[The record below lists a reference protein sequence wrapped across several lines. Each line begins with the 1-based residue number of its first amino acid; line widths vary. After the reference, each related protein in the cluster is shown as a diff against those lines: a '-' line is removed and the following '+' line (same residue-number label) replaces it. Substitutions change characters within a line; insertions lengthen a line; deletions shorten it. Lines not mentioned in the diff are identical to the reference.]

1 VLEVSDLEAG
11 YGRVEVLHSVDLRVD
26 EGEIV
31 ALVGSNGA
39 GKTTLLRAVSG
50 LIAPTHGSIRFR
62 RREIGGLPPERIVDL
77 GIAHVPEGRRL
88 FQGLTVRENLLA
100 GAIRRGGKQNL
111 ERAIEL
117 FPRLGDRLG
126 QIAGSLSGGEQQM
139 CAIARGLMSDP
150 ELLMIDELTFGLA
163 PNLAERILERLTA
176 ISEEGTAVLLVD
188 QDVDLAF
195 EAAARGYVLETG
207 GIVASGPSE
216 ELLAD
221 PKVRE
226 AYPGVAAG

>member
-1 VLEVSDLEAG
+1 MLEVSHLGAG
-11 YGRVEVLHSVDLRVD
+11 YGRIEVLHGVDLRVE

-50 LIAPTHGSIRFR
+50 LIAPSRGGIRFR
-62 RREIGGLPPERIVDL
+62 GREIGSLPPERIVDL
-77 GIAHVPEGRRL
+77 GLAHVPEGRRL
-88 FQGLTVRENLLA
+88 FAGLTVRENLLA
-100 GAIRRGGKQNL
+100 GAFRRGKGNL

-139 CAIARGLMSDP
+139 CAIARGLMSEP
-150 ELLMIDELTFGLA
+150 ELIMIDELTLGLA
-163 PNLAERILERLTA
+163 PNLVEPILDRLTTIA
-176 ISEEGTAVLLVD
+176 DDGTAVLLVD
-188 QDVDLAF
+188 QDVDLAL
-195 EAAARGYVLETG
+195 EVAARGYVLETG
-207 GIVASGPSE
+207 GIVASGASK
-216 ELLAD
+216 ELIAD

-226 AYPGVAAG
+226 AYLGVASG